1 MTDISQKENPDKY
14 FFTYYNKFQQ
24 IHSRIDRIYLLQ
36 NQKIKNTTITL
47 NNLSDHD
54 AITVTL
60 KIKKKTTNQHG
71 QGYWKLNT
79 SILQQKSFQKLF
91 KRFWSDWQTQ
101 KKQKKQKKTILH

>member
-1 MTDISQKENPDKY
+1 MTDIWQKQNPHKQ
-14 FFTYYNKFQQ
+14 FFTYHNKSQQ
-24 IHSRIDRIYLLQ
+24 IHSRIDPIYLLQ
-36 NQKIKNTTITL
+36 NQKINNTSIIL

-60 KIKKKTTNQHG
+60 KIKKTNPKD

-91 KRFWSDWQTQ
+91 KQFWLDWQSQ
-101 KKQKKQKKTILH
+101 KKKIHFHK

>member
-1 MTDISQKENPDKY
+1 MTDISQKENADKY
-14 FFTYYNKFQQ
+14 FLTYYNKFQQ
-24 IHSRIDRIYLLQ
+24 IHSRIDCIYLLQ
-36 NQKIKNTTITL
+36 NQKIKNTTITP

-60 KIKKKTTNQHG
+60 KIKKKPNQHG

-101 KKQKKQKKTILH
+101 KNKTKKTILH